1 MEEERAKKKGLQVVI
16 DWEKILSNGDADDD
30 EPLPTLIV
38 SGKQQQQQQ
47 HSPMACDRNHQLL
60 QDDETRR
67 MEDSKL
73 DEAIERCRSTIE
85 TLKLPDGGAKLKL
98 RLKLLQD
105 EKDRRK
111 LQKDIVVR
119 GNNKKPLE
127 IPTSNHHHPNS
138 NSLGTSL
145 ELDVPRQQ
153 QHTSSTLPPPPRSSF
168 AAHFTR
174 KLDHEECRT
183 IDAYQTGAHLLTRC
197 QLGGDQTSTSSTRK
211 SPFQCPTALSAN
223 IASRCNG
230 NRRPQDSSEKLS
242 TSVFKRKKNSEV
254 KLLKDKKP
262 RNGQTVVLVDEE
274 EPQLEQSAKDDD
286 KMDVSLKERNI
297 YYPTRDDPES
307 VEIRYSDM
315 ACLAPAAFL
324 SSSIMNFYIRY
335 LQTLISPTAGPKYDF
350 HFFNTY
356 FYKKLKAAVLNQAD
370 QEKAFVKLRRW
381 WKGVNIFMKSY
392 ILIPIH
398 EDLHWS
404 LVIICILDKEDESG
418 PIILHLD
425 SLGLHFS
432 SSICSNIKFFLREEW
447 KCLNQ
452 GEAPL
457 DLPILD
463 RIWKYL
469 PRRIEEKP
477 IAVPQQRNDYDCGLF
492 VLYFMERLIDDAP
505 QRLRKKDLAMF
516 GKKWFRPEEASGLR
530 TKIKKL
536 LLEQFQLQDD
546 SSNNNNIVDSL
557 DNKEPSTST
566 STSTSPLLTVIEDDG
581 NDHTVGNR

>member
-111 LQKDIVVR
+111 LQK
-119 GNNKKPLE
+119 
-127 IPTSNHHHPNS
+127 
-138 NSLGTSL
+138 
-145 ELDVPRQQ
+145 
-153 QHTSSTLPPPPRSSF
+153 
-168 AAHFTR
+168 
-174 KLDHEECRT
+174 EECRT